1 MNLQELPDW
10 RLYQTQSVSIPDQT
24 LDAVGEQTFR
34 SNGMIK
40 VQMSAELSN
49 QSLNVNKQQKEDGQK
64 EVLQILATSS
74 IESTPTKVIQKEP
87 VSKKSQSPPSQI
99 KIKSTASK
107 LVADAYKHRKAKA
120 LSSA

>member
-87 VSKKSQSPPSQI
+87 VSKK
-99 KIKSTASK
+99 
-107 LVADAYKHRKAKA
+107 
-120 LSSA
+120 